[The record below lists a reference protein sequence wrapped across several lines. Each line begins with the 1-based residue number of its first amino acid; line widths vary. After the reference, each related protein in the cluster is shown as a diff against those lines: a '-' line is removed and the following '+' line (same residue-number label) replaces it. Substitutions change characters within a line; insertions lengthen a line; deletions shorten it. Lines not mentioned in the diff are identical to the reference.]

1 MPRLAV
7 PPAREAL
14 TRVLTWFPN
23 DTNFDSMNK
32 RQRRTLEAIFTKP
45 VPQDIRWAEIESLI
59 RALGGDV
66 EERDGSRVAL
76 KLNGM
81 RAVFHRPHPRPET
94 DRNAVRDLKDFLER
108 AGVEG

>member
-1 MPRLAV
+1 M
-7 PPAREAL
+7 
-14 TRVLTWFPN
+14 
-23 DTNFDSMNK
+23 FDSMNK
-32 RQRRTLEAIFTKP
+32 RQRRTLEAIFTRP
-45 VPQDIRWAEIESLI
+45 VPQDIRWVEIESLI

-66 EERDGSRVAL
+66 EERHGSRVAL

-108 AGVEG
+108 AGIEA